1 MTTIAEFHNSEIEN
15 ILIAIKTEN
24 WAYTNRNLPRLSHE
38 EQFYILDNIPV
49 GILEDVHHF
58 LFEQVQYAQKTLH
71 ETQYSSDMAVTIL
84 RKKGVYS
91 DVQDDESSEKIKTI
105 TEYIKGIWV

>member
-1 MTTIAEFHNSEIEN
+1 
-15 ILIAIKTEN
+15 
-24 WAYTNRNLPRLSHE
+24 
-38 EQFYILDNIPV
+38 
-49 GILEDVHHF
+49 
-58 LFEQVQYAQKTLH
+58 
-71 ETQYSSDMAVTIL
+71 MAVTIL